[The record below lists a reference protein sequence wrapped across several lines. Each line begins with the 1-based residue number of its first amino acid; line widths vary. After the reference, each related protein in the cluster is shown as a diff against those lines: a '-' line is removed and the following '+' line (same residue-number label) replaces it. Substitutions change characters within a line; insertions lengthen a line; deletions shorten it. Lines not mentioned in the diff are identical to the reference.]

1 MAHFYLDTSAV
12 VKRYR
17 TEPGTDVMSALL
29 EQPTPD
35 DRFYVS
41 FLLVLEFT
49 SGILRLAVGG
59 QVRQSTADGIIARF
73 RQDARDLLR
82 IWPLD
87 DTILG
92 SAISVVHDY
101 RLRSA
106 DAIHLATALAIS
118 SVDPNVPLT
127 LVTSDEELAE
137 AGQAAGLEMLTPGHP
152 EAMDRLNQI
161 RGAV

>member
-12 VKRYR
+12 LKRYR

-29 EQPTPD
+29 EQPAPE
-35 DRFYVS
+35 DRFYAS

-49 SGILRLAVGG
+49 AGILRLVKGG
-59 QVRQSTADGIIARF
+59 RVRQSTADGIIARF

-87 DTILG
+87 DSILG
-92 SAISVVHDY
+92 SAITVVQNH

-118 SVDPNVPLT
+118 SVDPAVPLA
-127 LVTSDEELAE
+127 LVTSDAELAE
-137 AGQAAGLEMLTPGHP
+137 AGQAAGLETLIPGNP
-152 EAMDRLNQI
+152 EAMEKLNQI
-161 RGAV
+161 RGTV

>member
-17 TEPGTDVMSALL
+17 TEPGTDVMSTLL

-49 SGILRLAVGG
+49 SGILRLVRGSR
-59 QVRQSTADGIIARF
+59 VRQSTADGIIARF

-87 DTILG
+87 DSILG
-92 SAISVVHDY
+92 SAISVVHNH

-106 DAIHLATALAIS
+106 DAIHLATALAVS
-118 SVDPNVPLT
+118 SVEANVPLT
-127 LVTSDEELAE
+127 LVTSDAELAE
-137 AGQAAGLEMLTPGHP
+137 AGQAAGLETLTPGNP
-152 EAMDRLNQI
+152 EAMARLNQI
-161 RGAV
+161 RGAR

>member
-17 TEPGTDVMSALL
+17 TEPGTDVTSTLL

-49 SGILRLAVGG
+49 SGILRLVRGG
-59 QVRQSTADGIIARF
+59 RVRQSTADGIIARF

-87 DTILG
+87 DSILG
-92 SAISVVHDY
+92 SAITVVQNH

-106 DAIHLATALAIS
+106 DAIHLATALAVS
-118 SVDPNVPLT
+118 SVEPNVPLT
-127 LVTSDEELAE
+127 LVTSDAELAE
-137 AGQAAGLEMLTPGHP
+137 AGQAAGLETLTPGNP
-152 EAMDRLNQI
+152 EAMARLNQS
-161 RGAV
+161 RGAR

>member
-1 MAHFYLDTSAV
+1 MANFYLDTSAV

-17 TEPGTDVMSALL
+17 TEPGTDVLSALL
-29 EQPTPD
+29 AQPAPK
-35 DRFYVS
+35 DRFYAS

-49 SGILRLAVGG
+49 SGILRLVRGG

-82 IWPLD
+82 IWPVD
-87 DTILG
+87 DSILS
-92 SAISVVHDY
+92 SAISVVQNH

-118 SVDPNVPLT
+118 SVDPDLPLA
-127 LVTSDEELAE
+127 LVTSDAELAE
-137 AGQAAGLEMLTPGHP
+137 AGQAAGLETLISGKP
-152 EAMDRLNQI
+152 ETMERLSQL